1 MGGPCRRHYRASGGK
16 RLGPHQNRGMRC
28 AGAVLGLL
36 GILAINPALSAQS
49 HTIDEITGIESWE
62 IAVAGVSVAL
72 TQILPDQ
79 LRAFYINRGFSAEAI
94 EPYATSCVFMTVLRN
109 DAAHG
114 VAHFRLE
121 DWRIVAGSEMRP
133 PLSTESWIKQLQPAA
148 QGNAAM
154 IAFRW
159 AQFPPEHAYQT
170 GGDWN
175 QGMVSMGLRAQTGFN
190 LVARWTV
197 NGQQVEGELE
207 NVRCAGE
214 SE

>member
-1 MGGPCRRHYRASGGK
+1 MGGPFRRNYRAFGGK
-16 RLGPHQNRGMRC
+16 RPAPHQNRGMRFV
-28 AGAVLGLL
+28 AAVSGLL
-36 GILAINPALSAQS
+36 GMLAINPALSAQS
-49 HTIDEITGIESWE
+49 HTIDEATGIESWE
-62 IAVAGVSVAL
+62 TAVAGVSVAL

-79 LRAFYINRGFSAEAI
+79 LRAFYINRGFSAEVI

-109 DAAHG
+109 DAALG

-133 PLSTESWIKQLQPAA
+133 PLSAESWMQRLRPDA

-175 QGMVSMGLRAQTGFN
+175 QGMVSMGLPAQMEFN

-197 NGQQVEGELE
+197 NGQPVEGELE